1 MSVSSS
7 QKIRGRWGSGL
18 GFALASAG
26 AAVGLGNL
34 QRFPY
39 VVSQHGGGAFVL
51 LYLVCVLFLALPL
64 MLVEYAI
71 GRHTQLNP
79 MCAIEAIRPKSQWKW
94 VGMLGILTAF
104 FILSYYIV
112 IGGWTLGYI
121 YASATEHTLNFTS
134 FTANPISVFSGMILF
149 LLISAFIVSKG
160 VKGGIERCGKILMP
174 LLLVLLLVLI
184 MRCIALPGAAEGLRY
199 YLWPDFSKLDGSS
212 FVFALSQAFF
222 SLCIGEA
229 VLVTYGSYASK
240 KQNLLHSALSVAAF
254 DTFVALAAGFVIFP
268 ALFTFQVSSSG
279 GLGLTF
285 EVLPKIF
292 SSMPLGHLTG
302 TLFFI
307 LLAFAALTT
316 SIALLEIPVIYLV
329 DAWRWPRARAVKVV
343 TAAAFI
349 CGIPSALSCGAT
361 AFWTNLE
368 VPFLKLHGFY
378 EIMDFVWGGLGM
390 ALGGGLL
397 AVFAGWVWGINA
409 VSNEI
414 CQGCHSFKRISRL
427 WGFLVKFVAPTLI
440 VVILASMLL

>member
-1 MSVSSS
+1 VQVSSS

-39 VVSQHGGGAFVL
+39 VVSQHGGGAFVV
-51 LYLVCVLFLALPL
+51 LYLLCIAFLALPL

-79 MCAIEAIRPKSQWKW
+79 MCAIEAIRPNSKWKL
-94 VGMLGILTAF
+94 VGLLGILTAF
-104 FILSYYIV
+104 FILSYYMV

-121 YASATEHTLNFTS
+121 YASATEQTLDFKS
-134 FTANPISVFSGMILF
+134 FTANPISVFSCMLLF
-149 LLISAFIVSKG
+149 LLITSYIVSKG
-160 VKGGIERCGKILMP
+160 VKGGIERASKIVMP
-174 LLLVLLLVLI
+174 LLIVLLLVLVV
-184 MRCIALPGAAEGLRY
+184 RCLGLPGAAEGLRY
-199 YLWPDFSKLDGSS
+199 YLWPDFSKLDGTSL
-212 FVFALSQAFF
+212 VFALSQAFF

-268 ALFTFQVSSSG
+268 ALFTFQMSSGG

-292 SSMPLGHLTG
+292 ASMPLGSVTG
-302 TLFFI
+302 TLFFV

-329 DAWRWPRARAVKVV
+329 DAWRWPRARAVKAV
-343 TAAAFI
+343 TLAAFI
-349 CGIPSALSCGAT
+349 AGIPSALSCGASE
-361 AFWTNLE
+361 FWTSMEAPL
-368 VPFLKLHGFY
+368 LKLKGFY
-378 EIMDFVWGGLGM
+378 EIMDFIWGGLGM

-397 AVFAGWVWGINA
+397 AIFAGWIWGTNDA
-409 VSNEI
+409 AAEI
-414 CQGCHSFKRISRL
+414 CQGCPGFRRLQHL
-427 WGFLVKFVAPTLI
+427 WGFLIKFVAPALI
-440 VVILASMLL
+440 FVILASMLI